1 MYNREFSYFERYVS
15 TAKDRRKRNDL
26 GYDFLTRNGTK
37 IEEKVSSLQ
46 LRKDGYL
53 FYQFGRISEREKRR
67 ADRFIFF
74 CDAEDRGLIIF
85 DVPAEKLRE
94 KLGERTNLTIP
105 AGSAHYCYGRTKHA
119 WLDASGLICW
129 NFPVTDRK
137 RPSTLAIAP
146 SWLQPVAKHS
156 CC

>member
-1 MYNREFSYFERYVS
+1 MIGNIIGSIDPFKATENPLKVFMYNREFSYFERYVS
-15 TAKDRRKRNDL
+15 TAKDQRKWNDL

-53 FYQFGRISEREKRR
+53 FYQFGRISGREKRT

-119 WLDASGLICW
+119 WLDAYRIDLLEL
-129 NFPVTDRK
+129 FRY
-137 RPSTLAIAP
+137 R
-146 SWLQPVAKHS
+146 
-156 CC
+156 